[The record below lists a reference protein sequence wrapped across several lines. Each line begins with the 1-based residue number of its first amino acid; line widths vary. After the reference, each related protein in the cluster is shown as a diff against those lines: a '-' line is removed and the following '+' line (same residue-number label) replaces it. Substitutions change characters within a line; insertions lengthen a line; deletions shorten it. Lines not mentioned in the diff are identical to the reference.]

1 MSSTSRSTAMRPR
14 ARNSRSSLFAW
25 GGVGLVVIII
35 VALVAVKILGG
46 NGPSQS
52 SHQAVRPASPLLVHD
67 ITTVPPSVFD
77 TIGTGI
83 PSAFVGTAPIV
94 LADQPPLT
102 LQGKSPSV
110 LYYGAEYCP
119 YCAAERWSIAVA
131 LSRFGT
137 WAGLQTTASGLAD
150 GNYSTLTF
158 SKARFT
164 SPYVHFAS
172 IEACTNVVDP
182 DVAGCSGYTHLQNPT
197 AEEQAV
203 LDKYA
208 SSSFVPGNTQ
218 GIAFPYID
226 VDNKV
231 LFSGSTYQPGILTG
245 LTQMDIAGGLTDASN
260 PLTQSI
266 VGAANLL
273 TASICAGTGGMPVAV
288 CTSKGVKSASSAL
301 RSIAPS
307 G

>member
-1 MSSTSRSTAMRPR
+1 MRPR
-14 ARNSRSSLFAW
+14 ASKSQSHLFAW
-25 GGVGLVVIII
+25 GGVGLVIVII

-46 NGPSQS
+46 NGPSQG
-52 SHQAVRPASPLLVHD
+52 SHQAVRPASPQLVHD
-67 ITTVPPSVFD
+67 ITTVPQSVFD
-77 TIGTGI
+77 AIGTDI
-83 PSAFVGTAPIV
+83 PSEFAGSPPIV
-94 LADQPPLT
+94 LTGQPPLT

-119 YCAAERWSIAVA
+119 FCAAERWSIVVA

-137 WAGLQTTASGLAD
+137 WSGLQTTASGLTD
-150 GNYSTLTF
+150 GDYSTLTF

-164 SPYVHFAS
+164 SPYVHFSS
-172 IEACTNVVDP
+172 IEACTNILDTN
-182 DVAGCSGYTHLQNPT
+182 VAGCSGYTHLQNPT
-197 AEEQAV
+197 TEEQAA

-208 SSSFVPGNTQ
+208 SSRFVPGNTQ
-218 GIAFPYID
+218 GISFPYID

-245 LTQMDIAGGLTDASN
+245 LTQMDIGGSLSDASN

-266 VGAANLL
+266 IGAADIL
-273 TASICAGTGGMPVAV
+273 TASICAGTGGMPATV
-288 CTSKGVKSASSAL
+288 CASKGVKAATSAL